1 MFTALKRVFVSGFQN
16 FRRNLWISFA
26 VVGVTA
32 VTLFVFSNLMLFNFF
47 TREVISMI
55 QNKIDLSVYFD
66 RQVAEEEILKA
77 RDVLRQLPEVKDVT
91 YMSRDEALRKFRE
104 RHLGN
109 EVIINALEELGGNPL
124 QASLNIKAQA
134 NDSYQTIVTFI
145 ERAPFKDAIAK
156 INFMENKLVIERLNK
171 IITGVQ
177 GAGLVVMILFVG
189 LAVLVSFNSVRMVIY
204 SFREE
209 INVMKLVGASRWFI
223 RGPFVVMGLA
233 TVLLASVAVM
243 LMLWVGVLVV
253 SPRISGFIPE
263 IDMLAFFKDNAF
275 KIFVFQTL
283 AGVVIM
289 AFSTYIAMGRYLKE
303 E

>member
-1 MFTALKRVFVSGFQN
+1 MFTALKRIFVSGFQN
-16 FRRNLWISFA
+16 FRRNLWISLA

-32 VTLFVFSNLMLFNFF
+32 VTLFVFSNLLLFSFF
-47 TREVISMI
+47 TREVIAVI
-55 QNKIDLSVYFD
+55 QNKIDLSVYFNT
-66 RQVAEEEILKA
+66 QIAEEEILKA

-91 YMSRDEALRKFRE
+91 YVSRDEALQKFRE

-109 EVIINALEELGGNPL
+109 EVVINALEELGGNPL
-124 QASLNIKAQA
+124 QASLNIKAQTSE
-134 NDSYQTIVTFI
+134 SYQTIVTFI
-145 ERAPFKDAIAK
+145 EQAPFKNAIAK

-177 GAGLVVMILFVG
+177 RAGLVAVVVFVG
-189 LAVLVSFNSVRMVIY
+189 LAVLVSFNSVRMAIY

-223 RGPFVVMGLA
+223 RGPFVVMGLG
-233 TVLLASVAVM
+233 TVVLASAVVM
-243 LMLWVGVLVV
+243 LILWVGVLVV

-263 IDMLAFFKDNAF
+263 INMLEFFKHNAF

-283 AGVVIM
+283 AGAVIA
-289 AFSTYIAMGRYLKE
+289 AFSAYIAMGRYLKE
-303 E
+303 K